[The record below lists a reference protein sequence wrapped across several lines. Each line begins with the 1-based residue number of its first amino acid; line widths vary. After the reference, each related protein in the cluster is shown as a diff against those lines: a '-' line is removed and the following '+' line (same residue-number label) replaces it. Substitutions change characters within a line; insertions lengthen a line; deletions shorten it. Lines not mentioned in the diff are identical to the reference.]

1 MDRVRRLAAV
11 VALVG
16 ATAPVLAQAPAR
28 VVVFEEFG
36 NPG

>member
-1 MDRVRRLAAV
+1 MKRASALLVLLALV
-11 VALVG
+11 VAASPLV
-16 ATAPVLAQAPAR
+16 AQAPGR

>member
-1 MDRVRRLAAV
+1 MGRARRLLAIIAF
-11 VALVG
+11 VG
-16 ATAPVLAQAPAR
+16 AATSVLAQAPAR

>member
-1 MDRVRRLAAV
+1 MKRARRLV
-11 VALVG
+11 LSIALVG
-16 ATAPVLAQAPAR
+16 AVAPAFGQAPAR

>member
-1 MDRVRRLAAV
+1 MKRARRLLLIS
-11 VALVG
+11 ALVG
-16 ATAPVLAQAPAR
+16 ATAPAFAQAPAR

>member
-1 MDRVRRLAAV
+1 MKRARRL
-11 VALVG
+11 VAFVILVG
-16 ATAPVLAQAPAR
+16 AVAPVLAQAPAR